1 MSRKIPVYILKG
13 VGISLG
19 FAFAF
24 VLLEIFARVFSASD
38 IFSQKLPQ
46 RCKSPIE
53 SSSEVNQDCLS
64 QTTARLQGIFTKGKF
79 PPFPIK
85 TFKRANDIGQFTDID
100 FREVAG
106 NKPNIVPIVSIG
118 DSYVEAL
125 QVENGETYHGRL
137 NNYISENNKI
147 IKSSAIGTSGNPL
160 SQYLI
165 SAMYANNHI
174 TNPESIYIF
183 SIVSNDFGESILG
196 KSVVQ
201 YGGRFKLIDDGR
213 NEIIF
218 INRDSSFA
226 VKIRRLIFNYSA
238 LSRYLARNLNI
249 SSLAYTYPFCKIA
262 YFPCDQI
269 KNFSANI
276 INSNESEDSSRF
288 EVSYKASDIF
298 LSEVERLRNTPLKR
312 SNTIFVVDADRYPI
326 YNENLPE
333 SEYFKKQRDYFI
345 KKAKD
350 YGFTVID
357 MKSVFAEHYQI
368 NNERFE
374 FLNDAH
380 WNSLGHK
387 IIAEEIAK
395 ELNLK
400 LKSQ

>member
-1 MSRKIPVYILKG
+1 MSRKTPDYILKSAC
-13 VGISLG
+13 ISLG

-24 VLLEIFARVFSASD
+24 MLLEIFARVLPASD

-46 RCKSPIE
+46 RCRSPIE
-53 SSSEVNQDCLS
+53 SFSEVNQDCLF
-64 QTTARLQGIFTKGKF
+64 QTTVNSQGTFTKGKF
-79 PPFPIK
+79 PPFSIK
-85 TFKRANDIGQFTDID
+85 AFKKANDIGQFTDID
-100 FREVAG
+100 FIEVVE
-106 NKPNIVPIVSIG
+106 NKPNIVPILSIG
-118 DSYVEAL
+118 DSFVEAL
-125 QVENGETYHGRL
+125 QVQNAETYHGLL
-137 NNYISENNKI
+137 NNYISKNNKI

-183 SIVSNDFGESILG
+183 SIIANDFDESILG
-196 KSVVQ
+196 TSAVQ
-201 YGGRFKLIDDGR
+201 YGGRFKLTDDGR

-226 VKIRRLIFNYSA
+226 VKMRRLIFNYSD

-249 SSLAYTYPFCKIA
+249 SSLAYTYPFCMIA
-262 YFPCDQI
+262 DFPCEQI

-276 INSNESEDSSRF
+276 IDSSESEDNRRF
-288 EVSYKASDIF
+288 EVSYKATNIF
-298 LSEVERLRNTPLKR
+298 LSEVDKLRNTPLKR
-312 SNTIFVVDADRYPI
+312 GNTIFIVDADRNSI
-326 YNENLPE
+326 YDENILE

-345 KKAKD
+345 KKAKN

-357 MKSVFAEHYQI
+357 MESVFAEHYQS

-374 FLNDAH
+374 FINDGH

>member
-1 MSRKIPVYILKG
+1 MSRKTPDYILKSAC
-13 VGISLG
+13 IALG

-24 VLLEIFARVFSASD
+24 MLLEIFARVLPASD

-46 RCKSPIE
+46 RCRSPIE
-53 SSSEVNQDCLS
+53 SFSEVNQDCLF
-64 QTTARLQGIFTKGKF
+64 QTTVNSQGTFTKGKF
-79 PPFPIK
+79 PPFSIK
-85 TFKRANDIGQFTDID
+85 AFKKANDIGQFTDID
-100 FREVAG
+100 FIEVVE
-106 NKPNIVPIVSIG
+106 NKPNIVPILSIG
-118 DSYVEAL
+118 DSFVEAL
-125 QVENGETYHGRL
+125 QVQNAETYHGLL

-165 SAMYANNHI
+165 SAMYANNYI
-174 TNPESIYIF
+174 TNPESVYIF
-183 SIVSNDFGESILG
+183 SIISNDFDESILG
-196 KSVVQ
+196 ESAVQ
-201 YGGRFKLIDDGR
+201 YGGRFKLTDDGR
-213 NEIIF
+213 SEIIF

-249 SSLAYTYPFCKIA
+249 SSLAYKYPFCMIA
-262 YFPCDQI
+262 DFPCEQI

-276 INSNESEDSSRF
+276 IDSSESEDNRRF
-288 EVSYKASDIF
+288 EVSYKATNIF
-298 LSEVERLRNTPLKR
+298 LSEVDKLRNTPLKR
-312 SNTIFVVDADRYPI
+312 GNTIFIVDADRNSI
-326 YNENLPE
+326 YDENILE

-345 KKAKD
+345 KKAKS

-374 FLNDAH
+374 FLNDYH

-387 IIAEEIAK
+387 IVAEEITK